1 MRSFRFRPSQFARSL
16 ADSLR
21 KHPFLLALRPQRR
34 RARRNGCFRR
44 LVGRRTEA
52 FSCEKKTSCTKGTS
66 LLTEKLKM
74 NLTDHTVIP
83 GKFCLWN
90 MKYWALKSEIQL
102 KESGIPLRG
111 GSRILFRRGCTH
123 LLLYVNTNKPHSFF
137 FWQNTSCIRKPQVI
151 SGGVRTPCTLPLD
164 PPLPLK
170 MESRIEV
177 PLKKKNRNPV
187 PGIWNPWLGIQNLR
201 LSWIEKKKRH
211 VSSLVSLLSLLFVR
225 SHYLEWFS
233 GPLDINFIGL

>member
-16 ADSLR
+16 AEEPKHSAAR
-21 KHPFLLALRPQRR
+21 KKPLAPRVRLCLLKNWKWTWQITRSFRESFVCGIWNTGLWNLKYSS
-34 RARRNGCFRR
+34 RNPESRSG
-44 LVGRRTEA
+44 A
-52 FSCEKKTSCTKGTS
+52 
-66 LLTEKLKM
+66 
-74 NLTDHTVIP
+74 DP
-83 GKFCLWN
+83 GFCLGGG
-90 MKYWALKSEIQL
+90 ALISCSTSTPINH
-102 KESGIPLRG
+102 I
-111 GSRILFRRGCTH
+111 
-123 LLLYVNTNKPHSFF
+123 VFF

-225 SHYLEWFS
+225 SHYLQWFS

>member
-1 MRSFRFRPSQFARSL
+1 MSETFHAQLPVSAKSVRS
-16 ADSLR
+16 
-21 KHPFLLALRPQRR
+21 
-34 RARRNGCFRR
+34 

-66 LLTEKLKM
+66 LFTEKLKM

-111 GSRILFRRGCTH
+111 GSRILFRRMCTH
-123 LLLYVNTNKPHSFF
+123 LLLYFNTNKPHSFF
-137 FWQNTSCIRKPQVI
+137 FGRIPVVLDTAGHLKGGAHPLHPPPRSAPAAKDGIQNRSST
-151 SGGVRTPCTLPLD
+151 
-164 PPLPLK
+164 
-170 MESRIEV
+170 E
-177 PLKKKNRNPV
+177 KKNRNPV

-225 SHYLEWFS
+225 SHYLQWFS